1 MTKEYLIMARITNML
16 KDKRSIPSKENE
28 KDKGTSEKSAKIEQN
43 KAFKDAYDLEE
54 KQQKLAKLSQKISRS
69 NHVPMQVLPVVK
81 GWITLTFTI
90 MTILKAQKIE
100 QDLKAQKQA
109 PAKLENEKEEVY
121 QKNISNLEQEITKVS
136 KNLPNQLKNHS
147 EIKPHIANLL
157 QEVAKLQPEITNTKQ
172 NAVFSE
178 KSVPLH
184 TFDQVKKQA
193 ITSSNQQ
200 TNQNHRSTITRT
212 TDQSLTK

>member
-1 MTKEYLIMARITNML
+1 MARITNML

-90 MTILKAQKIE
+90 ITILKAQKIE